1 MRNPFM
7 FARAPRI
14 CRSRSLRRLVRRWAG
29 RPGDASHRRRHG
41 RDGTPR
47 ESSAD
52 RSRRSGE
59 ETLLRRRRDAFH
71 PRPLGGSGSAVRG
84 RRGAEGPIRPDSRL
98 PLTRGRD
105 AQSRPLERGVREGP
119 NHPSERRVRGALR
132 AGRARREESRRR
144 PLDKC
149 DRDAIRAR
157 RAARQRR
164 EERAE
169 ARRVAQRRE
178 GPARARRAARA
189 EVRRARADMRP
200 TRREAEERSSAA
212 PEESRGGSSGG
223 GSSGGG
229 SGGGSSR
236 FACGPGDIHGD
247 GDGRCN
253 E

>member
-7 FARAPRI
+7 FGRAPRI

-132 AGRARREESRRR
+132 GGRARREESRRR
-144 PLDKC
+144 PLGQVRPR
-149 DRDAIRAR
+149 RDQSTACGRPEAR
-157 RAARQRR
+157 GEGRG
-164 EERAE
+164 E
-169 ARRVAQRRE
+169 ARRGSDAK
-178 GPARARRAARA
+178 GPRRARRAARA
-189 EVRRARADMRP
+189 EVRRARAAMRP
-200 TRREAEERSSAA
+200 ARREAEERSSAA

-229 SGGGSSR
+229 SSR
-236 FACGPGDIHGD
+236 FTCGPGDIDGN